1 MTADK
6 LTTEPGPARRRWVAF
21 LLWGVPLL
29 ALGSAY
35 TYWKVSQRYVS
46 TDNAYVKADKTQV
59 AAEVDGRV
67 RRVAV
72 LENSVVAQGDLLVEL
87 DDESLR
93 YEVDRARA
101 VLETTG
107 ADMATLRAEHAQ
119 KLAELNMARRTAA
132 FADRELARQRELA
145 QLKLIAAARLDS
157 AEQTAQEAA
166 DRIIVAQRDLAA
178 IDARLEGRPDAPAA
192 QRPQMRA
199 AAAALER
206 AELDLRHARILAARA
221 GIVSH
226 LPQVGDHLARGGP
239 ALAIVSTDT
248 TWIEA
253 NLKETDLAHVRV
265 GQPVRVRIDTYGDR
279 DWHGRVSSISQAT
292 GSEFAILPP
301 QNASGN
307 WIKVVQRIPVRIA
320 VDRTDSDPPLRAG
333 MSAWIEVDT
342 AAGPAMR
349 GPAGP

>member
-1 MTADK
+1 MAADK
-6 LTTEPGPARRRWVAF
+6 LTTENRPARRRWLAF

-29 ALGSAY
+29 VLGGAY
-35 TYWKVSQRYVS
+35 AYWQLAQRYVS
-46 TDNAYVKADKTQV
+46 TDNAYVKSDKTTV

-67 RRVAV
+67 KRVAV
-72 LENSVVAQGDLLVEL
+72 VENAIVAAGDLLVEL

-93 YEVDRARA
+93 YEVDRTRA
-101 VLETTG
+101 MLETVG

-119 KLAELNMARRTAA
+119 KLAELAMARRTAA
-132 FADRELARQRELA
+132 FALRELARQRELA
-145 QLKLIAAARLDS
+145 QRKLIAAARLDS
-157 AEQTAQEAA
+157 AEQAAEEAT
-166 DRIIVAQRDLAA
+166 DRITVAQRDLAA
-178 IDARLEGRPDAPAA
+178 VDARLEGRPDAPAS
-192 QRPQMRA
+192 QRPQVRA

-206 AELDLRHARILAARA
+206 AELDLRHARIMAPRA

-226 LPQVGDHLARGGP
+226 LPQVGDHLVRGGP
-239 ALAIVSTDT
+239 ALAIVSTEA

-253 NLKETDLAHVRV
+253 NLKETDLAQLRV
-265 GQPVRVRIDTYGDR
+265 GQPVRIRIDTYGNR
-279 DWHGRVSSISQAT
+279 DWHGHVSSISQAT

-320 VDRTDSDPPLRAG
+320 VDRGSNDPPLRAG

-342 AAGPAMR
+342 AGAPRDTAA
-349 GPAGP
+349 P